1 MADSPKEAEA
11 AQAIFCALVDYLG
24 HTIDPIPRAPKG
36 TTQSDYDVFKETY
49 KKELNIVDRKV
60 RHPGVT
66 MSKIETLLGK
76 SRNKWYDSSIN
87 IANKLFEDAGK
98 ISRKTHRRI
107 KPTGISLFYLRD
119 EGPGSVMGSVQ
130 TLWKYTNDMVKIR
143 NQTIEGRKD
152 ITFSN
157 LNKWTPADIY
167 LASTK
172 GRNVL
177 RQLASGAT
185 VKPGIKIGNSTI
197 TSKSSLVSFSVLNAI
212 MKQLIQNGDLL
223 PLSLKK
229 APNKDDVVIK
239 TINYIDNDVTNA
251 LKNNNVKYH
260 GYIFSQS
267 NDIFNSKDCYIKITP
282 SAHKLQFR
290 DKGSTGAGV
299 SPKYSYQMIITGGK
313 AALDGSMGGGA
324 IGDVLDQTN
333 SQLGRHFSLRSQGS
347 IISAANKIS
356 NDMRI
361 EVENSGGLNRSINNE
376 ICNKVYTYAKR
387 YTNLQFGSQLE
398 FYTELYNHP
407 DYGLSGTGIDR
418 KEGRSMIRIENE
430 TLRMRARAQFLFGKY
445 MGGRLIDAFESAS
458 ADLANQM
465 AINLTLYAGSR
476 TLSSSP
482 HIKAA
487 DISSF

>member
-24 HTIDPIPRAPKG
+24 RKIDPIPRAPKG
-36 TTQSDYDVFKETY
+36 TTSTDYDVFKETY
-49 KKELNIVDRKV
+49 EKELNIVDRKV

-66 MSKIETLLGK
+66 MNRIETLLRQ

-119 EGPGSVMGSVQ
+119 EGPGSVMGSVE
-130 TLWKYTNDMVKIR
+130 TLWKHTNTIVKQR
-143 NQTIEGRKD
+143 NRTIEGKKD
-152 ITFSN
+152 LTFAN

-167 LASTK
+167 LASTR
-172 GRNVL
+172 GRNIL

-185 VKPGIKIGNSTI
+185 LRPGIKIGNSTI

-212 MKQLIQNGDLL
+212 MKQLIQDGELL

-251 LKNNNVKYH
+251 LKNNDVRYH
-260 GYIFSQS
+260 GYIFAQT

-290 DKGSTGAGV
+290 DKGSTGGGV
-299 SPKYSYQMIITGGK
+299 APKYSYQMIITGGK
-313 AALDGSMGGGA
+313 EALDGSMGGGA
-324 IGDVLDQTN
+324 IGDVLNQTDA
-333 SQLGRHFSLRSQGS
+333 QLGRHFSLRSQNS
-347 IISAANKIS
+347 IISAANRIS

-361 EVENSGGLNRSINNE
+361 EVENQGGLNRSINNE
-376 ICNKVYTYAKR
+376 ICNKVYTYAKN
-387 YTNLQFGSQLE
+387 YTNLQLGSQLE
-398 FYTELYNHP
+398 FYNQLYNHP
-407 DYGLSGTGIDR
+407 DYGLSKTGITR
-418 KEGRSMIRIENE
+418 EGERIENE

-476 TLSSSP
+476 TMSSSP

-487 DISSF
+487 DISSL

>member
-24 HTIDPIPRAPKG
+24 HTIDPIPRSQKG
-36 TTQSDYDVFKETY
+36 TTLTDYDVFKDTY
-49 KKELNIVDRKV
+49 EKELRIVDRKV
-60 RHPGVT
+60 KHPGVT
-66 MSKIETLLGK
+66 MNAIDTLLRK
-76 SRNKWYDSSIN
+76 SRNKWYDSSVN
-87 IANKLFEDAGK
+87 IANQLFEDAGK
-98 ISRKTHRRI
+98 ISKKTHRRI
-107 KPTGISLFYLRD
+107 RPTGISLFYLRD

-130 TLWKYTNDMVKIR
+130 TLWKYTNDIVKIR
-143 NQTIEGRKD
+143 NRTIEGKKD

-167 LASTK
+167 LASIK

-177 RQLASGAT
+177 SQLASGAT
-185 VKPGIKIGNSTI
+185 LKPGIKIGNSTI

-229 APNKDDVVIK
+229 APNKDSVVIK

-251 LKNNNVKYH
+251 LKKNDVKYH

-299 SPKYSYQMIITGGK
+299 APKYSYQMIITGGK

-333 SQLGRHFSLRSQGS
+333 AQLGRHFSLSSQNA
-347 IISAANKIS
+347 IIQAANRIS
-356 NDMRI
+356 NGMRM
-361 EVENSGGLNRSINNE
+361 EVESDGTLNRSINNE
-376 ICNKVYTYAKR
+376 ICNKVYTYAKN
-387 YTNLQFGSQLE
+387 YTNLQLGSQLE

-418 KEGRSMIRIENE
+418 KEGRATIRIENE
-430 TLRMRARAQFLFGKY
+430 TLRMRARAQYLFGKY
-445 MGGRLIDAFESAS
+445 MGGRLIDAFQSAS
-458 ADLANQM
+458 SDLANQM

-476 TLSSSP
+476 TISSSP